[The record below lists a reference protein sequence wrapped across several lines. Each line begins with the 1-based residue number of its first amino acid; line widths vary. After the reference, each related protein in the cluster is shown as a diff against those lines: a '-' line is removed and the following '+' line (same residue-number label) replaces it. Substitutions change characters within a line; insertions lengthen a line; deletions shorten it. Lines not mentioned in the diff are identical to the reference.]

1 MPSRRVL
8 ALLALALGCLVTL
21 TLPAHWGRGS
31 FDHALVALALNSIAA
46 SGTGVALVGVLLVR
60 SLRRRRNAAPGCNRL
75 LAACST
81 ALALQLALGASFP
94 LGRWLQERDLA
105 HARRWCEAQLAFLD
119 RVHRETGDYPEFLP
133 ATADSPRLFR
143 TGDAAYR
150 KLDRAFEFVL
160 LPRSRSGRTGEALSS
175 TDRRWLP
182 RSEDEFA
189 ATTSIPR

>member
-1 MPSRRVL
+1 MSSRHVP

-31 FDHALVALALNSIAA
+31 FDHALLALALNSIAA
-46 SGTGVALVGVLLVR
+46 GGIGLALAGILLLR
-60 SLRRRRNAAPGCNRL
+60 SRRRRRSEPPGCNRL
-75 LAACST
+75 LAACTT

-94 LGRWLQERDLA
+94 LGRWLHERDLA
-105 HARRWCEAQLAFLD
+105 EARRWCEAQLAFLD
-119 RVHRETGDYPEFLP
+119 RVRRDTGDYPEFLP
-133 ATADSPRLFR
+133 VKPESPRLFR

-160 LPRSRSGRTGEALSS
+160 LPRSRSGRAGEALNSN
-175 TDRRWLP
+175 DRRWLP
-182 RSEDEFA
+182 RSEDELA